1 MTQRLSLTVNGEQH
15 ELEVPDHRTLLQLIR
30 EDLQLQGTKDACR
43 QGVCGSCTVL
53 VDGVAIRSC
62 LALAARC
69 NGKQVTTVEGLA
81 ADGRIGRLQQA
92 FVDTGA
98 VQCGYCTP
106 GMLMAATALLAENP
120 APTEDQVREALI
132 GNLCR
137 CTGYGR
143 IVRAVVAAGDGAA
156 NAGPR
161 REG

>member
-120 APTEDQVREALI
+120 APTEGQVREALI